1 MRPFPIYPSTPA
13 RSPASP
19 ALRGRWVRLLA
30 RLPMLP
36 MLARP
41 QRPWLP
47 PAPLLWTALWAL
59 AFLAAPLFPGNALF
73 PGITLFPGIAMAERS
88 SIRPG
93 ENNLAH
99 RRGGGVVG
107 GRRGAASSS
116 LPGLLP
122 GEEITLGKCLRFS
135 VRGISDRSGALA
147 HADWVNVRVRNQC
160 PNLRRHLLVA
170 LVLIDAQGASYG
182 GPVWLLQRGEILPPG
197 GSKTG
202 NFPLPDPG
210 DRMPV
215 RWAARLLKVQ
225 RPRPTGASSPQ
236 VASTQVSS
244 RQASST
250 SRVHAPRV
258 AAGRSARRL
267 TIPVRL
273 KKPSRAAPPVQDKN
287 VRMSPSALPF
297 VVKSNRGKSNQ
308 TKARQAAVQAAPKS
322 RQGKQTLA
330 HSRRI
335 TPARP
340 GRQRPAKKKWWQ

>member
-1 MRPFPIYPSTPA
+1 
-13 RSPASP
+13 
-19 ALRGRWVRLLA
+19 
-30 RLPMLP
+30 MLP

-41 QRPWLP
+41 QRRRLP
-47 PAPLLWTALWAL
+47 PAPLLWTAAWAL
-59 AFLAAPLFPGNALF
+59 AFLAAPLFPGNTLFPGIALF
-73 PGITLFPGIAMAERS
+73 PGITLFSGTAMAEPS

-93 ENNLAH
+93 ENSPAH

-107 GRRGAASSS
+107 GGVGGARGAAASSI
-116 LPGLLP
+116 PGLLP

-182 GPVWLLQRGEILPPG
+182 GPVWLLKRGEILPPG

-225 RPRPTGASSPQ
+225 KPRPTGASSPRA
-236 VASTQVSS
+236 ASAQVSS

-258 AAGRSARRL
+258 VAGRPARRL

-297 VVKSNRGKSNQ
+297 VVKSNRVKSNRGKSNKA
-308 TKARQAAVQAAPKS
+308 KARQAAVQAAPKA
-322 RQGKQTLA
+322 RQGKQALA

-335 TPARP
+335 TPARSGP
-340 GRQRPAKKKWWQ
+340 RRPAKKKWWQ